1 MNALLNVGTDNNAAQ
16 AAEFAT
22 VANVATMTTVPVQA
36 AANAPSVQY
45 SEGIRARL
53 LGLADEAAN
62 WEATVYTTAN
72 DGLYALLQKCYQLY
86 KDLTN
91 LSDVNLKYKKQGLA
105 DYLSM
110 NGMAAYIDKPL
121 PQRIIRCVF
130 GDRDR
135 RRISTYNVALRVI
148 IAENW
153 SVSDVPAT
161 IAKRGGVQEMSLGR
175 KPGEL
180 TAKQKAES
188 MTETVQATALGS
200 VKTAAT
206 DQYVSTEKVGD
217 KFAAVLTQEPDGSF
231 TINCIVDSNAA
242 VNAALTAFY
251 NAQKAANS
259 AKQ

>member
-1 MNALLNVGTDNNAAQ
+1 M
-16 AAEFAT
+16 
-22 VANVATMTTVPVQA
+22 
-36 AANAPSVQY
+36 
-45 SEGIRARL
+45 
-53 LGLADEAAN
+53 
-62 WEATVYTTAN
+62 
-72 DGLYALLQKCYQLY
+72 
-86 KDLTN
+86 
-91 LSDVNLKYKKQGLA
+91 
-105 DYLSM
+105 
-110 NGMAAYIDKPL
+110 
-121 PQRIIRCVF
+121 F

-153 SVSDVPAT
+153 AVSDVPAA
-161 IAKRGGVQEMSLGR
+161 IAARGGVQEMSLGR

-206 DQYVSTEKVGD
+206 DKYVNTEKVGD

-242 VNAALTAFY
+242 VNAALTAFF

-259 AKQ
+259 AKK